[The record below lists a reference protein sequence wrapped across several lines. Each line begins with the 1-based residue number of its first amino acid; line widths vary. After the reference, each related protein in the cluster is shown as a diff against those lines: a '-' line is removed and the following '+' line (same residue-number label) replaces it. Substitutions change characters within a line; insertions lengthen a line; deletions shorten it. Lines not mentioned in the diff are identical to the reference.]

1 LCAYR
6 KKVVFSDALYTDIR
20 FCVVDLAPGF
30 DVVSD
35 YSECNVLHHDY
46 IPVLKEIMSY
56 LMEYGLGETVRLIKN
71 EQISYKQI
79 LNLGVRI
86 EGYNPIYVS
95 NLNEV
100 DSKLEAAIR
109 RNGVRINLHQVQ
121 IEYKKD
127 TQTQQGRV
135 INMSTI
141 GCSVK
146 HEPSS
151 ADLNIDAEIALQVL
165 FRQESEKAESFSIKA
180 RVVRVE
186 KDSFAAEFIDL
197 EDDAREQIWNCLL
210 TETRS

>member
-1 LCAYR
+1 
-6 KKVVFSDALYTDIR
+6 
-20 FCVVDLAPGF
+20 
-30 DVVSD
+30 
-35 YSECNVLHHDY
+35 
-46 IPVLKEIMSY
+46 
-56 LMEYGLGETVRLIKN
+56 MEYGLGETVRVIKN

-135 INMSTI
+135 INMSTS
-141 GCSVK
+141 GCSIK
-146 HEPSS
+146 HEPGS

>member
-1 LCAYR
+1 
-6 KKVVFSDALYTDIR
+6 
-20 FCVVDLAPGF
+20 
-30 DVVSD
+30 
-35 YSECNVLHHDY
+35 
-46 IPVLKEIMSY
+46 
-56 LMEYGLGETVRLIKN
+56 MEYGLGETVRVIKK

-86 EGYNPIYVS
+86 QGYNPIYVS
-95 NLNEV
+95 NLSEV

-121 IEYKKD
+121 VEYQKD
-127 TQTQQGRV
+127 TQTQQGRI
-135 INMSTI
+135 INMSTS
-141 GCSVK
+141 GCSIK
-146 HEPSS
+146 HEPGS

-186 KDSFAAEFIDL
+186 LDSFAAEFIDL
-197 EDDAREQIWNCLL
+197 EDDAREQIWKCLL